1 MALAG
6 CARRLNPRPDRPF
19 TLVQKPCTKE
29 LSLPSSRHEM
39 TRDANKHLVYV
50 VEDQLEIAKLV
61 CATLDEHG
69 FRLEHF
75 FTGANFLHGLK
86 RRPPSISVIDLGLPD
101 LDGLQLLRQA
111 LSVSYSPVLILTGR
125 DTVSDRILGLELGAD
140 DYMVKPFEPREVVAR
155 VNCILRR
162 LDRGGEPAEA
172 SRIARF
178 AGWSFEERCNR
189 LTGHDREIELS
200 VAELR
205 LLATMLRRP
214 NRILNRAELLGYDGR
229 EPLDRSID
237 ARISRLRRKLQP
249 EGEGDDKEEMI
260 IKTVYGAGY
269 MLVAKVAWE

>member
-1 MALAG
+1 MT
-6 CARRLNPRPDRPF
+6 PDASKR
-19 TLVQKPCTKE
+19 
-29 LSLPSSRHEM
+29 
-39 TRDANKHLVYV
+39 LVYV

-69 FRLEHF
+69 FRSEHF
-75 FTGANFLHGLK
+75 VTGTNFLHGLR

-101 LDGLQLLRQA
+101 LDGLQLLRQTQ
-111 LSVSYSPVLILTGR
+111 SVSNCPVLILTGR
-125 DTVSDRILGLELGAD
+125 DTASERILGLELGAD

-162 LDRGGEPAEA
+162 LNRSGAPAEPF
-172 SRIARF
+172 RIARF
-178 AGWSFEERCNR
+178 AGWSFEEGCNR
-189 LTGHDREIELS
+189 LTGHDRQIELS
-200 VAELR
+200 VAESR
-205 LLATMLRRP
+205 LLATMLRQA

-249 EGEGDDKEEMI
+249 EGEEDDKAEKI

-269 MLVAKVAWE
+269 MLVAKVQWE